1 MSPREDEGN
10 CKHEGRIILICP
22 MFWIVEI
29 CLLTQQKRTAT
40 VRAASYCNLFSLS
53 KEHFDRILE
62 NYPLMRRTLET
73 IAAKR
78 LHTLGKDPNLVTSR
92 ESLLDDI
99 NGIQRVFQVRPY
111 HISIYKYFHD
121 YWFGRAVNA
130 FVCGV

>member
-1 MSPREDEGN
+1 MFAFR
-10 CKHEGRIILICP
+10 HVICSLKETY
-22 MFWIVEI
+22 FVISEI

-62 NYPLMRRTLET
+62 SYPLMRRTLET

-78 LHTLGKDPNLVTSR
+78 LHTLGKNPNLVTSR

-99 NGIQRVFQVRPY
+99 NGIQRVFQVSL
-111 HISIYKYFHD
+111 IIYLT
-121 YWFGRAVNA
+121 
-130 FVCGV
+130 